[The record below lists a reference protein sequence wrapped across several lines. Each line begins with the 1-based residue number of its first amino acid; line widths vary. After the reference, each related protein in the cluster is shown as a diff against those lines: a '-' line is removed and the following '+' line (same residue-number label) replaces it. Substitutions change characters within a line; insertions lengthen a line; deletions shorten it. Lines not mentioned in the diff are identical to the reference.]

1 MGSPARQ
8 KRLGLSF
15 FAVFKNGARTHLSG
29 FVGLRGLSFCQNWIQ
44 VGLFIFVKI
53 VKIGVKWVCFLVRF
67 DDFAK
72 KGLSVL
78 TTCHF

>member
-15 FAVFKNGARTHLSG
+15 FAPILSG
-29 FVGLRGLSFCQNWIQ
+29 FVGYEGLSFCQNWIQ

-53 VKIGVKWVCFLVRF
+53 VKIGVKWVCFSVRF